1 MVNEGGKCLGGF
13 NLNLFSPL
21 TSFHLL
27 YHYWTGWG
35 FPTFFFKSGHK
46 IQFEISRVITY
57 RRVKHLH
64 KKDLER
70 LVHQPEKKMAD
81 DV

>member
-1 MVNEGGKCLGGF
+1 MKGEKCPGGF

-21 TSFHLL
+21 TSLHLL
-27 YHYWTGWG
+27 YHYWAGWG
-35 FPTFFFKSGHK
+35 FPIFFFKSGHK
-46 IQFEISRVITY
+46 IQCEISRIITY
-57 RRVKHLH
+57 RRVKYLY

-70 LVHQPEKKMAD
+70 LVHQLEKKMAD